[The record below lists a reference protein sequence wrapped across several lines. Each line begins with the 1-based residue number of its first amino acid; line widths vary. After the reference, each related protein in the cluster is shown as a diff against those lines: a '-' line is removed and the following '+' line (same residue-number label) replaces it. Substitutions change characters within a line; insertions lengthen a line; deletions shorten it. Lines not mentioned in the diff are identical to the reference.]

1 MKPHVHCTVHILA
14 LVMIWMLLVY
24 YFLDKHK
31 DSFILCPCAVSR
43 TFLVIH
49 YLEQYPKSENKH
61 SVTISKQFYCL

>member
-1 MKPHVHCTVHILA
+1 MFCTYTSTSYDLDVACLLFLA
-14 LVMIWMLLVY
+14 
-24 YFLDKHK
+24 KHK

-43 TFLVIH
+43 TFLIIH